1 VNAPWLN
8 AVAALIVGVLVELS
22 LILMASTMFP
32 HLNVTHLFVELT
44 IVLVVT
50 LAGAGIYTL
59 YSSRRSPA
67 RTGIDAV
74 AEIPKDK
81 RHTWTMPPLA
91 LLERPRWSPGR
102 KAGMLVLRGYL
113 VVAVLLL
120 VVKTVQLGH

>member
-1 VNAPWLN
+1 LN

-32 HLNVTHLFVELT
+32 QLNVTDLFVELT
-44 IVLVVT
+44 IVLGVT
-50 LAGAGIYTL
+50 LTGAGVYTL

-67 RTGIDAV
+67 RTGIDAA

-81 RHTWTMPPLA
+81 RTWTMPPLA
-91 LLERPRWSPGR
+91 LLERPVFSPGR
-102 KAGMLVLRGYL
+102 KAGMLLLRGYL